1 MIIFHRNSIESLPI
15 KGEFMKKIVLA
26 FIALNIFDVSGM
38 NARTFWFFNN
48 RRPAPAQPV
57 VRYKLRD
64 LKLMRPPIVF
74 GKIKRLPN
82 SAPVTRTFANEELG
96 NISFPNSMHKSV
108 NLDEFLKA
116 LDAIEKS
123 SNSENLNYWEISCK
137 VSLPDNKAELRCL
150 AERNGLKDVYIIGTF
165 PAGFSMDALGLKNDR
180 SYYYSGT
187 GMEQDLYKG
196 FFQSLKDRCPRG
208 DCRIYTG
215 DYDSKDN
222 KLIYDTSLEY
232 PCN

>member
-1 MIIFHRNSIESLPI
+1 M
-15 KGEFMKKIVLA
+15 
-26 FIALNIFDVSGM
+26 
-38 NARTFWFFNN
+38 
-48 RRPAPAQPV
+48 
-57 VRYKLRD
+57 
-64 LKLMRPPIVF
+64 
-74 GKIKRLPN
+74 
-82 SAPVTRTFANEELG
+82 TRTFANGELGNIASSNIMHKSVSLNDLSDEGLDNISSRMIADNEMSFSNSMYRSVSLNSLPNEELG
-96 NISFPNSMHKSV
+96 NIASSNIVHKSV

-116 LDAIEKS
+116 LDVIEKS

-150 AERNGLKDVYIIGTF
+150 AERNDLKDVYIIGTF
-165 PAGFSMDALGLKNDR
+165 PAGFSMNALGLKNDR

-215 DYDSKDN
+215 DYDSKNN
-222 KLIYDTSLEY
+222 KLIYDTNLEY